1 MTTEKRE
8 IQLTD
13 YEFRRLQELTK
24 ASTEAETRLQQLAT
38 LVRALTDSQRELQ
51 GRKAEL
57 LEMLSNKY
65 QFSLT
70 AKFSFNEGK
79 IILEGD
85 NKNNII

>member
-1 MTTEKRE
+1 MATEKRE
-8 IQLTD
+8 IELTD

-24 ASTEAETRLQQLAT
+24 ASTEAETRLQQLIT
-38 LVRALTDSQRELQ
+38 LMRALTESQRELQ

-57 LEMLSNKY
+57 LELLSNKY

-70 AKFSFNEGK
+70 AKFTFNEGK

-85 NKNNII
+85 NKNNMG